1 MVYAAA
7 AGAGMQ
13 ALGGYLGNQAQQKS
27 LNNAR
32 KYYSDIKAPDV
43 EDLQYQAAM
52 EGYVGDVNA
61 PDIYLPPEIRS
72 QMADI
77 STDPRFAS
85 AQFDALRGY
94 DDIIAG
100 GGMTDMDRLNAQNA
114 MQDASMAS
122 TRAQSDIQQDMAR
135 RGMSGGGQELLAK
148 LAASQSNT
156 NRASGQQQ
164 QIQAEARNRALQA
177 LSAKGGM
184 AQGMQAQQFG
194 QKAQIAQDQDSVNR
208 FNTQLGVGQRNKQA
222 DMGFN
227 AAVGNQ
233 AARQGVESRNTGST
247 NTSNQFNT
255 GAHKDVFNANMKKAG
270 ALADIEAKKGNAQSD
285 LYSGMGA
292 GLGKVIGSFA

>member
-1 MVYAAA
+1 MVFTAA
-7 AGAGMQ
+7 AGAGLQ
-13 ALGGYLGNQAQQKS
+13 AIGGYLGNKAQQAS
-27 LNNAR
+27 LNNAM
-32 KYYSDIKAPDV
+32 KYYDNIKVPDI

-61 PDIYLPPEIRS
+61 PNIYLPPEIQS
-72 QMADI
+72 QMANV

-85 AQFDALRGY
+85 AQFDALGAY
-94 DDIIAG
+94 DNIISG

-148 LAASQSNT
+148 LVASQSNT

-164 QIQAEARNRALQA
+164 QIQAEARDRALQA
-177 LSAKGGM
+177 IASKGGM
-184 AQGMQAQQFG
+184 AQGMQSQQFG
-194 QKAQIAQDQDSVNR
+194 QAAQKAQDQDAINR
-208 FNTQLGVGQRNKQA
+208 FNTSLSVDQRNKQA

-233 AARQGVESRNTGST
+233 AARQGVASRNTGST
-247 NTSNQFNT
+247 NSSNQFNT
-255 GAHKDVFNANMKKAG
+255 GAHKDVFSAGMQKAG
-270 ALADIEAKKGNAQSD
+270 AQADITMRKGQAESD
-285 LYSGMGA
+285 MYAGMGA
-292 GLGKVIGSFA
+292 GAGKAMGSFA